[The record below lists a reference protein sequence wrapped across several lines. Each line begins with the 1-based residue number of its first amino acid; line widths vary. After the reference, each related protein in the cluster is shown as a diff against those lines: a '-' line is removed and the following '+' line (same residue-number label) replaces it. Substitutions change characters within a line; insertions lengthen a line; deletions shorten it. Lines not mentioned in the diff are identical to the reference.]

1 MGVRDGWKLFRPDT
15 TSFVDWSANKIS
27 SSSPNQLGPCLGV
40 DASGWMFAAKYH
52 HAQTKNPAQA
62 SLFKRLGCL
71 FHLPILPLF
80 IFDGPKRPLHKRKK
94 QIRQTTDWLTA
105 DFKRLLDGFGF
116 AYWDAPGEAEAELAM
131 LSSVHKID
139 AVMSEDFDA
148 LLFGAQC
155 MIQINDESDSQY
167 LIEVYK
173 NDNQFLP
180 HDLVVIAL
188 LSGGDYDAS
197 ATIDGIQG
205 CGIQTD
211 VEIAKTGIG
220 KWLFD
225 ALKNC
230 STDNFCGVTSAWR
243 KDLCDILEKGSYCLN
258 SRHRSLVSHIP
269 LDFPNAAVVSQYF
282 RPLTSQSKGECR
294 MPVTPLPS
302 LPDIPKLAKLCEE
315 LFSWGNCQD
324 IIRKF
329 GDHVFPGLAVW
340 ELLLAWYKRRGVE
353 PNIEKTFTPQ
363 AIINQACSLRSNQ
376 QRHSSSE
383 LYVSLTITPIIF
395 HQIASSVA
403 GSYNA
408 ATPEPMSKRWTAKAE
423 IRVWLPRVLTLHA
436 LPSFLDNFQLQE
448 KEGSKMMS
456 SNVIVKSPRQNSGS
470 KLSQNSLQKVRS
482 TSVIEVSSDEES
494 EMVTG

>member
-1 MGVRDGWKLFRPDT
+1 MGVRGGWKVYMFR
-15 TSFVDWSANKIS
+15 
-27 SSSPNQLGPCLGV
+27 
-40 DASGWMFAAKYH
+40 
-52 HAQTKNPAQA
+52 
-62 SLFKRLGCL
+62 
-71 FHLPILPLF
+71 ILWN
-80 IFDGPKRPLHKRKK
+80 RK
-94 QIRQTTDWLTA
+94 TE

-167 LIEVYK
+167 LIEVYE

-180 HDLVVIAL
+180 HDLVVITL

-197 ATIDGIQG
+197 DGIQG
-205 CGIQTD
+205 CGIQTA

-220 KWLFD
+220 KQLFD

-230 STDNFCGVTSAWR
+230 SRDNFHGVTSAWQ
-243 KDLCDILEKGSYCLN
+243 KDLCNILEKGSYHLN
-258 SRHRSLVSHIP
+258 SRHRSLVLHIP
-269 LDFPNAAVVSQYF
+269 LDFPNATVVSQYF

-294 MPVTPLPS
+294 TPVTPLPS

-329 GDHVFPGLAVW
+329 GNHVFPGLAIW

-353 PNIEKTFTPQ
+353 PNIKKMFTPQ

-383 LYVSLTITPIIF
+383 LYVSLTITPEIF
-395 HQIASSVA
+395 HQMMTSVA
-403 GSYNA
+403 GSYNT
-408 ATPEPMSKRWTAKAE
+408 ATHEPMSKRWTAKAE
-423 IRVWLPRVLTLHA
+423 IHVWLPCVLTLHA
-436 LPSFLDNFQLQE
+436 LPSFLDKFQLQE

-470 KLSQNSLQKVRS
+470 KLSQNSLQKVQS
-482 TSVIEVSSDEES
+482 TSVIEVSSDDKS
-494 EMVTG
+494 EIVTG

>member
-15 TSFVDWSANKIS
+15 TSFVDWSASKIS
-27 SSSPNQLGPCLGV
+27 SSSPSQLGPHVGI

-71 FHLPILPLF
+71 FHLPILPVF
-80 IFDGPKRPLHKRKK
+80 IFDGPKRPVHKRKK
-94 QIRQTTDWLTA
+94 QIRRTTDWLTA
-105 DFKRLLDGFGF
+105 DFKRLLDRFGF

-131 LSSVHKID
+131 LSNVHKID

-155 MIQINDESDSQY
+155 VIRIDNESDSQY
-167 LIEVYK
+167 LIQVYE
-173 NDNQFLP
+173 NDNQTPP
-180 HDLVVIAL
+180 HELVVIAL

-197 ATIDGIQG
+197 DGIQG
-205 CGIQTD
+205 CGIQTA

-220 KWLFD
+220 KRLFD

-230 STDNFCGVTSAWR
+230 STDDFCGVTLAWR
-243 KDLCDILEKGSYCLN
+243 KDLCDVLEKGGDRLN

-269 LDFPNAAVVSQYF
+269 LDFPNATVVSQYL
-282 RPLTSQSKGECR
+282 RPLTSQSKGERR
-294 MPVTPLPS
+294 MPEAPLPS

-329 GDHVFPGLAVW
+329 ADHVFPGLAVR

-353 PNIEKTFTPQ
+353 PKIERTFTPQ

-376 QRHSSSE
+376 QRRSSSE
-383 LYVSLTITPIIF
+383 LYVSLTITPKIF
-395 HQIASSVA
+395 HQITSSVA

-408 ATPEPMSKRWTAKAE
+408 ATPKPTSNQWTAKAE

-436 LPSFLDNFQLQE
+436 LPNFLDNLQLQ
-448 KEGSKMMS
+448 KMEGSKMMS
-456 SNVIVKSPRQNSGS
+456 SNLIVKSPRQNSGS
-470 KLSQNSLQKVRS
+470 NLSRNSLQKLRS
-482 TSVIEVSSDEES
+482 TSVIEISSDDES
-494 EMVTG
+494 EIVTG